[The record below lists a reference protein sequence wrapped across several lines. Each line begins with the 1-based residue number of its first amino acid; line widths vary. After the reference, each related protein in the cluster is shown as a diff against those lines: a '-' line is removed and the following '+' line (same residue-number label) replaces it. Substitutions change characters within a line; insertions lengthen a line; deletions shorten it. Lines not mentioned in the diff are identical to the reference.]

1 LKKTSDEFLAKSAG
15 ETFTAKTVLLATGVW
30 NHKPDMPDDIH
41 DAALARGLLR
51 YCPICDGYEITDLPV
66 AVIGTAERGVNE
78 AEFVRSYTKAVT
90 LIAPAGAH
98 ELTSAQRLRLD
109 RAEIQRLDG
118 PCLGFALL
126 EKTLEVT
133 VPGNRI
139 EFASVYPALGSDI
152 HSQLAVELG
161 AAVTQEGCLEV
172 DEHQRTTISGFY
184 AAGDVVLGL
193 NQISH
198 AIGEAAVAS
207 TAIRNDLAKDGP
219 LRR

>member
-1 LKKTSDEFLAKSAG
+1 
-15 ETFTAKTVLLATGVW
+15 
-30 NHKPDMPDDIH
+30 MPRFS
-41 DAALARGLLR
+41 RGLLR

-118 PCLGFALL
+118 LCLGFALL

>member
-1 LKKTSDEFLAKSAG
+1 
-15 ETFTAKTVLLATGVW
+15 
-30 NHKPDMPDDIH
+30 MPASIH

-66 AVIGTAERGVNE
+66 AVIGTGERGVNE

-98 ELTSAQRLRLD
+98 ELTSSQRVRLD
-109 RAEIQRLDG
+109 RAQIQQRDG

-133 VPGNRI
+133 VPGYRM

-152 HSQLAVELG
+152 HSKLAVGLG
-161 AAVTQEGCLEV
+161 AAVTEEGCLQV
-172 DEHQRTTISGFY
+172 DEHQRTTVSGFY

-198 AIGEAAVAS
+198 AVGEGAVAS
-207 TAIRNDLAKDGP
+207 TAIRNDLAKGG
-219 LRR
+219 LFRR